1 MNMTLAELNPHVRY
15 IGNHIVENTPGES
28 SMCYDCRIFYV
39 TEGSGYVLLDNKQK
53 LLLSKN
59 NIMFFP
65 PNTKYKFIAS
75 EKDERFKL
83 LVVDFDLTA
92 EHISRVKSLGFAS
105 ESTFIKEKV
114 SRCKTPNVLKNTII
128 RDYIPEVSKFLLK
141 SEQLFIKKELD
152 YRAFV
157 SSYIK
162 LSLIHICHGISIS
175 HKALDVITSVKE
187 YINTANLT
195 DLTNSKIAE
204 KFHYHPHYLSKLIK
218 EETGYTLNQY
228 IINVKIEK
236 AKLLL
241 SSTDFSVEE
250 IAWKSYFQSTSY
262 FIKMF
267 KKLTGKT
274 PKQYR
279 LGYNYPYF

>member
-1 MNMTLAELNPHVRY
+1 MKLAELNPHIRY
-15 IGNHIVENTPGES
+15 IGIHTVENTPHES
-28 SMCYDCRIFYV
+28 SICYDCRIFYV
-39 TEGSGYVLLDNKQK
+39 TQGTGYVLFDNKHK
-53 LLLSKN
+53 VIISKN

-65 PNTKYKFIAS
+65 PNTKYKFLTSTSNEI
-75 EKDERFKL
+75 FKL
-83 LVVDFDLTA
+83 LTVDFDLTT
-92 EHISRVKSLGFAS
+92 EHISKVKSLGTAS
-105 ESTFIKEKV
+105 ESTFSKEKI
-114 SRCKTPNVLKNTII
+114 SRCKTPDVLRSII
-128 RDYIPEVSKFLLK
+128 MCDHIPEAANFLLK

-162 LSLIHICHGISIS
+162 LSLIHICHGMSAS
-175 HKALDVITSVKE
+175 HKVSEVITSVKE
-187 YINTANLT
+187 YINTT
-195 DLTNSKIAE
+195 DLNNLTNSKIAE
-204 KFHYHPHYLSKLIK
+204 NFHYHPHYLSKLIK

-228 IINVKIEK
+228 ILNVKIAK
-236 AKLLL
+236 AKSLLT
-241 SSTDFSVEE
+241 STDFTIEE

-279 LGYNYPYF
+279 SKHNNPYF